1 MSEPPK
7 KMSKLSDFIGTVPQW
22 LSAAA
27 ALGILYMTITGLK
40 AAKPIL
46 ENAALREENAQLRL
60 DTSKNLTL
68 LNQAKQAVAQQTTNS
83 WRYVC
88 DHYTAKARAAASPN
102 FILGGFDAAEIQR
115 LKQSYPVLALGT
127 GAELLRSADIR
138 DDMEMLSPPEQKRF
152 AQMLDA
158 FISDSGPVMTA
169 SIQIGPAAD
178 AQAEVARARQAR
190 QDFEQAI
197 QKFLTACNA
206 AAAAPQVP

>member
-1 MSEPPK
+1 MSEPHKPMRK
-7 KMSKLSDFIGTVPQW
+7 FSDIVGTIPQW

-60 DTSKNLTL
+60 DTGKNLAL
-68 LNQAKQAVAQQTTNS
+68 LNQAKQAVAQQTANS

-102 FILGGFDAAEIQR
+102 FILAGFDAGEVQR
-115 LKQSYPVLALGT
+115 LKQSYPVLAIGT

-138 DDMEMLSPPEQKRF
+138 DDMEMLSPAEQKRF
-152 AQMLDA
+152 AQMVDA
-158 FISDSGPVMTA
+158 FINDSGPVMTA
-169 SIQIGPAAD
+169 FIQTGPAAD
-178 AQAEVARARQAR
+178 APAEVTRARQAR
-190 QDFEQAI
+190 QAFDQAI
-197 QKFLTACNA
+197 QKFLTPCNA
-206 AAAAPQVP
+206 AAPAP